1 MDDAKPR
8 RDRLSFLDKELPPRF
23 ELRWVTVAPGGRRA
37 YDEAEWRDA
46 LVIVERGP
54 IELECLAGGRRAFQA
69 GDILWLVGLPLR
81 ALHNPG
87 SEPAVL
93 AAVSRSD
100 EFPVVVA
107 STSESEILRRPTP

>member
-8 RDRLSFLDKELPPRF
+8 RDRLSFLDKKLPPQF
-23 ELRWVTVAPGGRRA
+23 ELRWVTVPPGGRRA

-81 ALHNPG
+81 ALHNAG
-87 SEPAVL
+87 FEAAVL

-100 EFPVVVA
+100 EFSAPLA
-107 STSESEILRRPTP
+107 STPESEILRRPTP